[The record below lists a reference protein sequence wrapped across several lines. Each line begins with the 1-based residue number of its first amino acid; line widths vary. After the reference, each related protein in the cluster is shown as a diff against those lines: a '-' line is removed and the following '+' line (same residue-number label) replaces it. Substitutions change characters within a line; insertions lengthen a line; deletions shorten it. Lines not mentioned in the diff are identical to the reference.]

1 MTSGGVE
8 PLIPWFFNLAAALL
22 SVIDPSP
29 DGFSTAAPSIT
40 SASGLAVVRLPELF
54 ILSDDFFRSAICHSS
69 LKRLA
74 KFYII
79 DFHLVGPI

>member
-1 MTSGGVE
+1 MES
-8 PLIPWFFNLAAALL
+8 
-22 SVIDPSP
+22 SP

-40 SASGLAVVRLPELF
+40 LASGLAVARLPELF

-69 LKRLA
+69 LKKLA

-79 DFHLVGPI
+79 DFPFSGSYLTLWLGNMLVDLKL